1 MKTKRAAPRIS
12 QLLWF
17 VLCLGCAASN
27 GAVASESFA
36 VMSLVGDHLTVVVS
50 ERQVGSNLDL
60 NRQQVITLNDR
71 GLDDFAARVADA
83 TIEKAKPTATVTM
96 LRVNDPALYALRNS
110 WLDAD
115 AVDVKT
121 LLLAVAKFVSPAADA
136 HLLLIAPYRADL
148 ELKTDKGYAFT
159 GSKIAGL
166 GFYSGAGSQAYADR
180 EIGAAFLGVFANIQL
195 VLINLQTN
203 TVEAHERVVA
213 GDTFPSSLAPD
224 RNPLNALSPQK
235 KYEAV
240 QELVR
245 REIEDTLPRM
255 LGAAKS

>member
-1 MKTKRAAPRIS
+1 MKAKRAPPRLLKS
-12 QLLWF
+12 LWF
-17 VLCLGCAASN
+17 LLSLGCAVSN
-27 GAVASESFA
+27 GAVAAESFA
-36 VMSLVGDHLTVVVS
+36 VMSLVGDRLTVVVS
-50 ERQVGSNLDL
+50 EKQVGSTLDL

-83 TIEKAKPTATVTM
+83 TIEKARPSASVTM

-121 LLLAVAKFVSPAADA
+121 LLSTVAKFVSPAADA
-136 HLLLIAPYRADL
+136 HLLLIAPYRAEL
-148 ELKTDKGYAFT
+148 ELKTDRGYAFT

-195 VLINLQTN
+195 LLINLQTN
-203 TVEAHERVVA
+203 AVEAHERVVA

-235 KYEAV
+235 KYEVV
-240 QELVR
+240 QELMR